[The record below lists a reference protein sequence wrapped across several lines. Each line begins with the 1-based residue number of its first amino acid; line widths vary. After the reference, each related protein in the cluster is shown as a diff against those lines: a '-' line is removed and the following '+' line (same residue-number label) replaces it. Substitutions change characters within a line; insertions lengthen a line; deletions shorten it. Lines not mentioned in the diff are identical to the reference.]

1 MGSGEQDYL
10 TQLYGAPA
18 PLNLTYSSNYYG
30 SVVDIGQY
38 RRWLRQDALKLQY
51 DFLKFF
57 SIFNKKK
64 LNLRSRFIAKS

>member
-38 RRWLRQDALKLQY
+38 RWLYARPPSSY
-51 DFLKFF
+51 DF
-57 SIFNKKK
+57 FNTQIMHY
-64 LNLRSRFIAKS
+64 LAK

>member
-38 RRWLRQDALKLQY
+38 RRWLRY
-51 DFLKFF
+51 MTFE
-57 SIFNKKK
+57 N
-64 LNLRSRFIAKS
+64 LN